1 MRISLVY
8 QILIAF
14 ILAIIFGA
22 IFGEAIEVVEPLGE
36 LFLRLIQ
43 FVIIPLILAAL
54 ITGVTNLGT
63 GKQMVRLGGKTVAYF
78 LITSLIAISIGLSM
92 GFLFN
97 PGEVA
102 DIDEPTEEEVDEEL
116 EDAEEQDDDVIDVIL
131 NIVPENPIEGMAA
144 GDTLQVIFFALAL
157 GIGIL
162 VVGER
167 ADPLKNFFDGLAEV
181 MFKITAG
188 IIKLAPLGVFGIL
201 APVVGEH
208 GLAVLMPLLVVIA
221 ALAVGCLIH
230 ILVVY
235 GSTVRYLGKISPL
248 KFFKGMTPAFLF
260 AFSSASSAATIPL
273 SMKNVQENVG
283 VSNKTSSFI
292 IPLGATINMDGT
304 TLYNG
309 VAVMFIAQFYGIQ
322 LSFLEIATVMI
333 VATLA
338 AIGTAGVPGAGLIM
352 LTITVTAIGLPIEGI
367 ALVAAIDRILDMIRT
382 GTNILGDSA
391 CAVYVERSEHK
402 DKAFQSETNE
412 TA

>member
-14 ILAIIFGA
+14 ILAILFGA
-22 IFGEAIEVVEPLGE
+22 IFGEAIFVVEPLGD

-43 FVIIPLILAAL
+43 FVIVPLVLASL
-54 ITGVTNLGT
+54 IVGVTSLGS
-63 GKQMVRLGGKTVAYF
+63 GKQMLRLGGKTVGYF
-78 LITSLIAISIGLSM
+78 LITSFIAVGIGLSM

-102 DIDEPTEEEVDEEL
+102 DIDPPTEEEVDEEL
-116 EDAEEQDDDVIDVIL
+116 EDAEEQDDDVVDVIL
-131 NIVPENPIEGMAA
+131 SIVPENPIEGMAQA
-144 GDTLQVIFFALAL
+144 DILQVIFFALAL

-162 VVGER
+162 LVGER
-167 ADPLKNFFDGLAEV
+167 AEPVKNFFDALAEV
-181 MFKITAG
+181 MFKVTGG
-188 IIKLAPLGVFGIL
+188 IMKVAPLGVFGIL

-208 GLAVLMPLLVVIA
+208 GLAVLMPLFVVIA
-221 ALAVGCLIH
+221 ALAVGCLLH
-230 ILVVY
+230 ILLIY
-235 GSTVRYLGKISPL
+235 GSTVRFLGKISPL

-283 VSNKTSSFI
+283 VSNKTSSFV

-304 TLYNG
+304 ALYNG
-309 VAVMFIAQFYGIQ
+309 VAVLFIAQFYGVQ
-322 LSFLEIATVMI
+322 LSFLEIGTVMV

-352 LTITVTAIGLPIEGI
+352 LTITLTAVGLPLEGV

-391 CAVYVERSEHK
+391 ATVYVERSEYK
-402 DKAFQSETNE
+402 DKAFQSNT
-412 TA
+412 

>member
-1 MRISLVY
+1 MRLSLVT

-14 ILAIIFGA
+14 ILAILFGA
-22 IFGEAIEVVEPLGE
+22 IFGEGMFVVEPLGD

-43 FVIIPLILAAL
+43 FIIVPLVLASL
-54 ITGVTNLGT
+54 IVGVTSLGS
-63 GKQMVRLGGKTVAYF
+63 GKQMLRLGGKTVGYF
-78 LITSLIAISIGLSM
+78 LVTSFIAVTIGLAM

-116 EDAEEQDDDVIDVIL
+116 EDAEEEDDDIIDVIL
-131 NIVPENPIEGMAA
+131 NIVPENPIQGMAEA
-144 GDTLQVIFFALAL
+144 EILQVIFFALAL

-162 VVGER
+162 LVGER
-167 ADPLKNFFDGLAEV
+167 AAPVKNFFDALAEI
-181 MFKITAG
+181 MFKITGG
-188 IIKLAPLGVFGIL
+188 IMKVAPLGVFGIL

-208 GLAVLMPLLVVIA
+208 GLAVLMPLFVVIL
-221 ALAVGCLIH
+221 ALAVGCLLH
-230 ILVVY
+230 ILFIY
-235 GSTVRYLGKISPL
+235 GGTVRLLGKISPL
-248 KFFKGMTPAFLF
+248 RFFKGMTPAFLF

-292 IPLGATINMDGT
+292 IPFGSTINMDGT
-304 TLYNG
+304 ALYNG
-309 VAVMFIAQFYGIQ
+309 VAVLFIAQFYGVQ
-322 LSFLEIATVMI
+322 LSFLEIGTVMI

-352 LTITVTAIGLPIEGI
+352 LTITLTAVGLPLEGV

-391 CAVYVERSEHK
+391 AAVYVERSEYK
-402 DKAFQSETNE
+402 DKAFQSKTNE
-412 TA
+412 TS